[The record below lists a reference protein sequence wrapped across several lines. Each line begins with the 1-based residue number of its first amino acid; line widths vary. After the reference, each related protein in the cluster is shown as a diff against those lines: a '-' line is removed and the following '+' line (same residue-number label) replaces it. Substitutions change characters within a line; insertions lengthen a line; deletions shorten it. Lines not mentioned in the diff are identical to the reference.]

1 MAKSKTP
8 VKSQR
13 GVQSAEVALGLLRVL
28 VDAGK
33 SMMLRDLAAGARMP
47 AAKAHRYLVSL
58 AREGLVEQEGS
69 GGRYDLG
76 PYALDLALAC
86 LARLDHVR
94 VASGALEELCRRV
107 NETVVLAVW
116 GNQGPVFVRWEEAP
130 HPVATNVRVGS
141 VVPVLSSASGRI
153 FAAFLPAQVVRPFID
168 QELKRG
174 ARSARAGALGSRAKV
189 NAMLAGV
196 RRQGLASVSGDLLT
210 GVNAIS
216 APVFDHR
223 GHVVLAITAIGDE
236 RRFDA
241 SPQGRMARVLRETAL
256 GVSRRIGYRDE
267 RQQLAPGGTN

>member
-1 MAKSKTP
+1 VVRTKKP

-13 GVQSAEVALGLLRVL
+13 GVQSAEIALGLLRVL

-58 AREGLVEQEGS
+58 AREGLVEQDGT

-107 NETVVLAVW
+107 DETVVLAVW

-153 FAAFLPAQVVRPFID
+153 FAAFLAAEVVNPFIE
-168 QELKRG
+168 QELKQS
-174 ARSARAGALGSRAKV
+174 AHSARAGALHSRAKV
-189 NAMLAGV
+189 DAMLAEV
-196 RRQGLASVSGDLLT
+196 RRARLARVAGDLLT

-216 APVFDHR
+216 VPVFDHR
-223 GHVVLAITAIGDE
+223 GRVVLAITAIGDE

-241 SPQGRMARVLRETAL
+241 SPQGTVARVLRETAVS
-256 GVSRRIGYRDE
+256 VSRRIGYREDQRE
-267 RQQLAPGGTN
+267 QVHSGKS

>member
-1 MAKSKTP
+1 MVKAKRP

-33 SMMLRDLAAGARMP
+33 SMMLRDLAASARMP

-58 AREGLVEQEGS
+58 AREGLVEQES
-69 GGRYDLG
+69 TGGRYDLG

-94 VASGALEELCRRV
+94 VASGALEELCQRV
-107 NETVVLAVW
+107 DETVVLAVW

-153 FAAFLPAQVVRPFID
+153 FAAFLAPEMVNPFID
-168 QELKRG
+168 QELKRST
-174 ARSARAGALGSRAKV
+174 RSARAGDLGSRTQID
-189 NAMLAGV
+189 AMLAEV
-196 RRQGLASVSGDLLT
+196 RRARLASVSGDLLT

-223 GHVVLAITAIGDE
+223 GRVVLAITAIGDA

-241 SPQGRMARVLRETAL
+241 SPQGKVARVLRETAES
-256 GVSRRIGYRDE
+256 VSRRIGYRDD
-267 RQQLAPGGTN
+267 RANPAQGIAA

>member
-1 MAKSKTP
+1 MVRTKKP

-13 GVQSAEVALGLLRVL
+13 GVQSAEIALGLLRVL

-58 AREGLVEQEGS
+58 AREGLVEQEGT

-107 NETVVLAVW
+107 DETVVLAVW

-153 FAAFLPAQVVRPFID
+153 FAAFLAAEVVNPFIE
-168 QELKRG
+168 QELKQS
-174 ARSARAGALGSRAKV
+174 AHSARAGALHSRAKV
-189 NAMLAGV
+189 DAMLAEV
-196 RRQGLASVSGDLLT
+196 RRARLARVAGDLLT

-216 APVFDHR
+216 VPVFDHR
-223 GHVVLAITAIGDE
+223 GRVVLAITAIGDE

-241 SPQGRMARVLRETAL
+241 SPQGTVARVLRETAVS
-256 GVSRRIGYRDE
+256 VSRRIGYREDQRE
-267 RQQLAPGGTN
+267 QVHSGKS

>member
-1 MAKSKTP
+1 MVRTKKP

-13 GVQSAEVALGLLRVL
+13 GVQSAEIALGLLRVL

-58 AREGLVEQEGS
+58 AREGLVEQDGT

-107 NETVVLAVW
+107 DETVVLAVW

-153 FAAFLPAQVVRPFID
+153 FAAFLAAEVVNPFIE
-168 QELKRG
+168 QELKQS
-174 ARSARAGALGSRAKV
+174 AHSARAGALHSRAKV
-189 NAMLAGV
+189 DAMLAEV
-196 RRQGLASVSGDLLT
+196 RRARLARVAGDLLT

-216 APVFDHR
+216 VPVFDHR
-223 GHVVLAITAIGDE
+223 GRVVLAITAIGDE

-241 SPQGRMARVLRETAL
+241 SPQGTVARVLRETAVS
-256 GVSRRIGYRDE
+256 VSRRIGYREDQRE
-267 RQQLAPGGTN
+267 QVHSGKS

>member
-1 MAKSKTP
+1 MVRTKKP

-13 GVQSAEVALGLLRVL
+13 GVQSAEIALGLLRVL

-58 AREGLVEQEGS
+58 AREGLVEQDGT

-107 NETVVLAVW
+107 DETVVLAVW

-153 FAAFLPAQVVRPFID
+153 FAAFLAAEVVNPFIE
-168 QELKRG
+168 QELKQS
-174 ARSARAGALGSRAKV
+174 AHSARAGALHSRAKV
-189 NAMLAGV
+189 DAMLAEV
-196 RRQGLASVSGDLLT
+196 RRARLARVAGDLLT

-216 APVFDHR
+216 VPVFDHR
-223 GHVVLAITAIGDE
+223 GRVVLAITAIGDE

-241 SPQGRMARVLRETAL
+241 SPQGTVARVLRETAVS
-256 GVSRRIGYRDE
+256 VSRRIGYREDQRE
-267 RQQLAPGGTN
+267 QVYSGKS

>member
-1 MAKSKTP
+1 MVKAKKP

-33 SMMLRDLAAGARMP
+33 SMMLRDLAAAARMP

-58 AREGLVEQEGS
+58 AREGLVEQEGT

-94 VASGALEELCRRV
+94 VASGALEEMCQKV
-107 NETVVLAVW
+107 DETVVLAVW

-153 FAAFLPAQVVRPFID
+153 FAAFLAPEVVNPFIE
-168 QELKRG
+168 QELKSS
-174 ARSARAGALGSRAKV
+174 ARSARAGALNSRAEV
-189 NAMLAGV
+189 DAMLAEV
-196 RRQGLASVSGDLLT
+196 RHTGLASVLGDLLT
-210 GVNAIS
+210 GVNAIG

-223 GHVVLAITAIGDE
+223 GRVVLAMTIIGDE

-241 SPQGRMARVLRETAL
+241 SLQSKMAKVLRETAE
-256 GVSRRIGYRDE
+256 GVSRRIGYRNGQPE
-267 RQQLAPGGTN
+267 LAQCANA